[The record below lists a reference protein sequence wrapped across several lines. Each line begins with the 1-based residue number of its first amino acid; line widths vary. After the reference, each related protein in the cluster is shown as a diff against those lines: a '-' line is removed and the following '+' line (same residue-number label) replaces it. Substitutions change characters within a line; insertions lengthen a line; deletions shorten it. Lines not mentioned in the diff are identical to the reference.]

1 MSIEQGKGKG
11 FLQDVLHYYDYLN
24 HQRNYAGKNGKV
36 VCSREYNQEMQKK
49 VFFRGFPRVY
59 SYGHPKKY
67 ARPIEYGIPK
77 SAIFV
82 SNVEYAP
89 ASKQ

>member
-49 VFFRGFPRVY
+49 SFFSEAF
-59 SYGHPKKY
+59 HEF
-67 ARPIEYGIPK
+67 ILMGIRK
-77 SAIFV
+77 ICFRNS
-82 SNVEYAP
+82 EYAEK
-89 ASKQ
+89 SMR